1 MKRVVFAAPFLMDTT
16 TRFVRSVAET
26 QGVRLG
32 LVTQEPIEKVPEAIR
47 SRLAGHWRAGDLLDP
62 EGLERAVRGVAE
74 QVGGVDLLLGTLEQ
88 LQVPLA
94 EVRERLAIPGMRSE
108 AAQSF
113 RDKARMK
120 SVLRANGLPCARHR
134 LAATAEEARRF
145 ASEIGY
151 PLVMK
156 PPAGAGGKATFRIER
171 AADLD
176 VALRAYAPAA
186 GREALLE
193 EFIVG
198 QEHSLD
204 TVSIR
209 GKAVWH
215 SLTVYEPTPL
225 HVLETPWIQWCV
237 LLPREVDHPRYDD
250 IRRTGSRALEALG
263 MGTGVSHMEWFRR
276 RDGSVAISEVG
287 ARPPGA
293 QFCTLISLAHD
304 VDFYRLWAHLVV
316 HEEFEPPRRAYA
328 AGGAYLRGQGS
339 GRVKAIR
346 GLEEVQK
353 ELGSVIAE
361 VRLPQP
367 GQPST
372 GSYEGEGYVLL
383 RHPDTD
389 VVARGLQR
397 IVSLVRVDLG

>member
-16 TRFVRSVAET
+16 ARFVRSVAET
-26 QGVRLG
+26 RGVRLG
-32 LVTQEPIEKVPEAIR
+32 LVTQEPLEKVPDTFR
-47 SRLAGHWRAGDLLDP
+47 GRLAGHWKADDLLDP
-62 EGLERAVRGVAE
+62 DALERAVRGVAE
-74 QVGGVDLLLGTLEQ
+74 QMGGVDLLVGTLEQ

-94 EVRERLAIPGMRSE
+94 EVRERLDLPGMRTE
-108 AAQSF
+108 AARNF

-120 SVLRANGLPCARHR
+120 DVLRAHGLPCARHR
-134 LAATAEEARRF
+134 LAATPEDARRF
-145 ASEIGY
+145 AAEIGY

-156 PPAGAGGKATFRIER
+156 PPAGAGGKATYRLER
-171 AADLD
+171 ADDLE
-176 VALRAYAPAA
+176 VALRAHTPAP

-204 TVSIR
+204 TVSVR
-209 GKAVWH
+209 GTALWH
-215 SLTVYEPTPL
+215 SLTIYEPTPL

-250 IRRTGSRALEALG
+250 IRHTGARALEALG

-304 VDFYRLWAHLVV
+304 VDFYRLWARLVV
-316 HEEFEPPRRAYA
+316 HEQFSPPRRAYA

-339 GRVKAIR
+339 GRVTAVR
-346 GLEEVQK
+346 GLDEVQK
-353 ELGSVIAE
+353 ELGPLVAE

-367 GQPST
+367 GQSPT
-372 GSYEGEGYVLL
+372 GSYEGEGYILL
-383 RHPDTD
+383 RHPETE
-389 VVARGLQR
+389 VVARGLER

>member
-1 MKRVVFAAPFLMDTT
+1 MPRVVFAAPFLMDTT
-16 TRFVRSVAET
+16 ARFVRSVAET
-26 QGVRLG
+26 PGVHLG
-32 LVTQEPIEKVPEAIR
+32 LATQEALEKVPDAVR
-47 SRLAGHWRAGDLLDP
+47 GRLAGHWRADDLLDP
-62 EGLERAVRGVAE
+62 GALERAVRGVAE
-74 QVGGVDLLLGTLEQ
+74 QMGGVDLLVGTLEQ
-88 LQVPLA
+88 LQVPMA
-94 EVRERLAIPGMRSE
+94 EVRERLGLAGMRTE
-108 AAQSF
+108 AARNF

-120 SVLRANGLPCARHR
+120 DVLRAHGLPCARHR
-134 LAATAEEARRF
+134 LAASAEEARRF
-145 ASEIGY
+145 AAEIGY

-156 PPAGAGGKATFRIER
+156 PPAGAGGKATYRLER
-171 AADLD
+171 EGDLEA
-176 VALRAYAPAA
+176 ALRAHAPTP

-276 RDGSVAISEVG
+276 RDGSLAISEVG

-304 VDFYRLWAHLVV
+304 VDFYRVWARLVV
-316 HEEFEPPRRAYA
+316 HEQFEVPRRAYA
-328 AGGAYLRGQGS
+328 AGGAYLRGQGT
-339 GRVKAIR
+339 GRVKAVR
-346 GLEEVQK
+346 GLDRVLE
-353 ELGSVIAE
+353 ELGSVVAE

-367 GQPST
+367 GQSPT

-383 RHPDTD
+383 RHPDTE
-389 VVARGLQR
+389 VVARGLER
-397 IVSLVRVDLG
+397 IVSLVRVDLA